1 MGLWR
6 GRLGGVVWRCA
17 LPRLRYRLC
26 HMPCCVLR
34 GRCLRQWCRFDSLC
48 RVCRWRVMHALDSG
62 KRFVKLLLIF
72 LPFLLL
78 NRVFRCV
85 IFRYV
90 LFVYI
95 LGHIIV

>member
-1 MGLWR
+1 
-6 GRLGGVVWRCA
+6 
-17 LPRLRYRLC
+17 
-26 HMPCCVLR
+26 
-34 GRCLRQWCRFDSLC
+34 
-48 RVCRWRVMHALDSG
+48 MHALDSG
-62 KRFVKLLLIF
+62 ERFVKLLLIF

-78 NRVFRCV
+78 NRVLRRV